1 MICTFSSQR
10 YFYGERNKDEY
21 YSSLWSVKNDNLSIR
36 RSILSSFSAE
46 IPDLNRKNVIMIT
59 RKIKYLCFWV
69 FADIFADSASAFI
82 FIWSATCALVS
93 LHPFNHDNLML
104 DYMPYYG
111 NWPSIDCQN
120 QIIVTVRLTYSC
132 LVIRRVFKTRHR
144 SKLMNKWCIFGI
156 FTLEIWTRRSKIEN
170 WCNHRP
176 KLPVVVPNLKFNLE
190 TYLRKTIHFESW
202 FLAWKHQSTWNY
214 DN

>member
-1 MICTFSSQR
+1 MIIYLSEGQF
-10 YFYGERNKDEY
+10 
-21 YSSLWSVKNDNLSIR
+21 WAISVLNYKIS
-36 RSILSSFSAE
+36 
-46 IPDLNRKNVIMIT
+46 NRKNVIMIT
-59 RKIKYLCFWV
+59 REIKYLCFWV

-93 LHPFNHDNLML
+93 LHPFDRDNLML

-132 LVIRRVFKTRHR
+132 LVIRRVFKNRHR

-156 FTLEIWTRRSKIEN
+156 FTHEIWTRRSKIEN

-176 KLPVVVPNLKFNLE
+176 KLLSPWSSQTWNSTWKHIFENYSLQNMVFSLE
-190 TYLRKTIHFESW
+190 TPIDLEAWQLTWKQHFQ
-202 FLAWKHQSTWNY
+202 LWNMTA
-214 DN
+214 NL

>member
-1 MICTFSSQR
+1 MEKETKRNSTPRYGQWKMIIYLSEGQF
-10 YFYGERNKDEY
+10 
-21 YSSLWSVKNDNLSIR
+21 WAVSVLKYQIS
-36 RSILSSFSAE
+36 
-46 IPDLNRKNVIMIT
+46 NRKNVIMIT
-59 RKIKYLCFWV
+59 REIKYLCFWV

-93 LHPFNHDNLML
+93 LHPFDRDNLML

-156 FTLEIWTRRSKIEN
+156 FTLEMWTRRSKIEN
-170 WCNHRP
+170 WRNNRP
-176 KLPVVVPNLKFNLE
+176 KLPRLWSSQTWNS
-190 TYLRKTIHFESW
+190 T
-202 FLAWKHQSTWNY
+202 WKHIFEKLFASKHGF
-214 DN
+214 